1 MKKQK
6 MYQEYKQEI
15 DYLSNQLDPNEI
27 IILGYLKGFNRKTM
41 KEWQRMGLY
50 D

>member
-6 MYQEYKQEI
+6 LYQEYRQEM
-15 DYLSNQLDPNEI
+15 DFLSNQLDSEEI
-27 IILGYLKGFNRKTM
+27 MVLGYLKGFNRKTM